1 MAPGAPRPVNRA
13 WIKKHVIDHVID
25 GDGCAQY
32 GIAWS
37 SSMLELRLRSELKL
51 YAIPANMG
59 RFEYG
64 LQAGLP
70 NPSSIGHLEVSSSDT
85 HGTRLPNSR
94 RGQRTSVNARRETA
108 KKMHDAGHSYRE
120 IAKTLG
126 CSASTVFRMVNE

>member
-64 LQAGLP
+64 LQAGFP
-70 NPSSIGHLEVSSSDT
+70 NPRLHGLEVFYESLG
-85 HGTRLPNSR
+85 HGRNPR
-94 RGQRTSVNARRETA
+94 RGPFPFRGEPVEPPFLRQP
-108 KKMHDAGHSYRE
+108 
-120 IAKTLG
+120 TLRG
-126 CSASTVFRMVNE
+126 LE